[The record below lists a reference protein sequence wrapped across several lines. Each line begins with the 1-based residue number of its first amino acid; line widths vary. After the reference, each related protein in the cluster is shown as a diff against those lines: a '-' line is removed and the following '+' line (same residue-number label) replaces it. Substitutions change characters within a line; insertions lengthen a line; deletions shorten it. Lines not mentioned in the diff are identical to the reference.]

1 MSSFEKYRPIIF
13 MLTWFLILEM
23 ISLAVLISLGEQVTT
38 YVTAVITLFTIL
50 MLAYF
55 IKRARREVLEEV

>member
-1 MSSFEKYRPIIF
+1 
-13 MLTWFLILEM
+13 MLTWFLLLEM

-55 IKRARREVLEEV
+55 IRRARREVLEEV

>member
-13 MLTWFLILEM
+13 MLVWFLILEI
-23 ISLAVLISLGEQVTT
+23 ISLVVLISLGEHVTT
-38 YVTAVITLFTIL
+38 YVTVVITLFTIL

-55 IKRARREVLEEV
+55 IRRARREVLEEV

>member
-1 MSSFEKYRPIIF
+1 LSSFEKYRPIIF
-13 MLTWFLILEM
+13 MLTWFLILET

-50 MLAYF
+50 MPAYF
-55 IKRARREVLEEV
+55 IRRAHREVLEEV